1 MANLSN
7 KYLDLAGLEIFWN
20 KANAYIK
27 RHISGE
33 ISKIDGTNI
42 LLDNNDADSHSIS
55 YEISELWK
63 VIGGGTPGEGSGNL
77 SQDVSTI
84 LGAYVKSVEGD
95 EGDYISIPIGFDID
109 NGGLPSIWLMYGTPK
124 QAPDKALYEAI
135 FGRKT
140 AGEIARVQRQV
151 IKQALEAYINGK

>member
-1 MANLSN
+1 MPNLEFKHN
-7 KYLDLAGLEIFWN
+7 YKYNGYDRTAYKKSGKMFSLQFAGARELVTRLDDLSASGAA
-20 KANAYIK
+20 KAIGQALRETHRTVTPKLHAEMVKHYRTGRTEAAIV
-27 RHISGE
+27 
-33 ISKIDGTNI
+33 D
-42 LLDNNDADSHSIS
+42 DAR
-55 YEISELWK
+55 
-63 VIGGGTPGEGSGNL
+63 V
-77 SQDVSTI
+77 TI
-84 LGAYVKSVEGD
+84 